1 MKKIVRE
8 EYLETGPAVKLC
20 MNSGKRR
27 VAAQI
32 KYDRLLTNR
41 QNRGK
46 RQKEHYNNYS
56 WPVKRSGNM
65 QWIVA
70 PLFLHSFGSRELL
83 VLAHL
88 LPPIQHQRSCIH
100 QAHHQHPP
108 QSFQQSFLLPS
119 SDRTEQI
126 STPSSTTKIDRRN
139 AAAVII
145 RWYMHYQ
152 NKTCNRLLLPPPLVM
167 KL

>member
-1 MKKIVRE
+1 MQKIVRE

-32 KYDRLLTNR
+32 KYDQLLMNG
-41 QNRGK
+41 QHRGK
-46 RQKEHYNNYS
+46 RQKEHYNNCS
-56 WPVKRSGNM
+56 WPMKRSVNM

-70 PLFLHSFGSRELL
+70 TLFLHSFGSRELL
-83 VLAHL
+83 VHL
-88 LPPIQHQRSCIH
+88 LPPIKHQRSHIH
-100 QAHHQHPP
+100 QAHRLHPP

-119 SDRTEQI
+119 SDRIEQI

-145 RWYMHYQ
+145 CWYRHYQ
-152 NKTCNRLLLPPPLVM
+152 NKTCNWLLLPPPLVM

>member
-1 MKKIVRE
+1 
-8 EYLETGPAVKLC
+8 

-27 VAAQI
+27 VAAQM
-32 KYDRLLTNR
+32 KYDWLLSNG

-46 RQKEHYNNYS
+46 RQKEHYSNYS

-65 QWIVA
+65 QWLVT
-70 PLFLHSFGSRELL
+70 PLLLHSFGSRELL
-83 VLAHL
+83 AHL
-88 LPPIQHQRSCIH
+88 LPPIQHEKSRIH
-100 QAHHQHPP
+100 QAHRLHPP

-145 RWYMHYQ
+145 RWYRHYQ
-152 NKTCNRLLLPPPLVM
+152 NKTCNQLLLPPPLVM